1 MIWHS
6 FEQTLQ
12 PATAPHII
20 DIYTLLF
27 SIQFDMNYQLVISIY
42 SIDTIVLKLNILKL
56 FFGRGKETQTNMT
69 RIIKNVCWRPLLERN
84 LKTVGYIFW

>member
-1 MIWHS
+1 M
-6 FEQTLQ
+6 
-12 PATAPHII
+12 APHII

-69 RIIKNVCWRPLLERN
+69 RIIKNV
-84 LKTVGYIFW
+84 